1 MIFLFLFQ
9 KKDMKLCLIERFTR
23 VLRNNSSHLTLK
35 TVVSC
40 CFVKNYYAFCTGKK
54 YLHKRMNNFKT
65 MSRKYGIIEKYSFC

>member
-35 TVVSC
+35 TVVS
-40 CFVKNYYAFCTGKK
+40 YYAFCTGKK